1 MRSADRKLAE
11 IERRLA
17 LANGKRKVRT
27 TYIRE
32 VIYVVEQC
40 LLPGGDISWSGESVA
55 GTKYPA
61 YTTYVLAFDT
71 GRGVKV
77 DVREGPAY
85 QATPGRAW
93 KQFQPWN
100 MSTRKKKI
108 TQLLQDWDDT
118 KPGGP
123 VYLTPSELVYVFTR
137 FGWSEARAIVLVNHK
152 RKRVISK
159 RERDARRHDAARIRS
174 MTPGSKIRPIDL
186 SEPAYVYP
194 MKEEFKVRPIELTDV
209 KRDMLEELIAAFPQ
223 DEQESFREWWSKTK
237 PEQSLPLLRITANM
251 SDYELTRLPEYREV
265 RKVARE
271 WLPLLET
278 KIRPIELDDS
288 EYADVAGIAAEVA
301 KALPAKDARYLAG
314 LPPQAQL
321 AVIQAIANL
330 RDVQVGRYA
339 EAREIARSWL
349 TLRSD
354 TKLYRIVQELASY
367 EDDELAGVADEI
379 RDAYRSGDFDRVVQI
394 MNWLAGMPV
403 YIGELAND
411 WSNEVHANRYALR
424 DEPVVTEILNE
435 IEPPKIR
442 PIEINPRRRR

>member
-17 LANGKRKVRT
+17 LANGKRQART
-27 TYIRE
+27 TGIRQ

-40 LLPGGDISWSGESVA
+40 LLNDDIQWSGESGA

-77 DVREGPAY
+77 DVRVGPAY

-100 MSTRKKKI
+100 MSTRKKQI
-108 TQLLQDWDDT
+108 TQLLKDWDDT
-118 KPGGP
+118 LPDGP
-123 VYLTPSELVYVFTR
+123 IYLTPSELVYIFTR
-137 FGWSEARAIVLVNHK
+137 FGWSESRALRLVNLK

-174 MTPGSKIRPIDL
+174 MLPGSKIRPIDL
-186 SEPAYVYP
+186 AESAYIYP
-194 MKEEFKVRPIELTDV
+194 MKEEFKVRPIELEDV

-223 DEQESFREWWSKTK
+223 DEQESFREWWGKTK
-237 PEQSLPLLRITANM
+237 PEQILTLLRITANM

-288 EYADVAGIAAEVA
+288 EYADVAGISAEVA
-301 KALPAKDARYLAG
+301 KVLPAKDARYLAG
-314 LPPQAQL
+314 LSPQDQL
-321 AVIQAIANL
+321 SVIRDLANL

-367 EDDELAGVADEI
+367 EDEELAGVADEI
-379 RDAYRSGDFDRVVQI
+379 RDVYRRGDFDRIVQI
-394 MNWLAGMPV
+394 MNWLAGIPAYV
-403 YIGELAND
+403 GELANA
-411 WSNEVHANRYALR
+411 WSNEVYANRYALR

>member
-1 MRSADRKLAE
+1 MRSAERKLAE

-17 LANGKRKVRT
+17 LANGKRQART
-27 TYIRE
+27 TGIRQ

-40 LLPGGDISWSGESVA
+40 LLNDDIQWSGESVP

-100 MSTRKKKI
+100 MQTRKKKI
-108 TQLLQDWDDT
+108 TQLLLDWDDT

-137 FGWSEARAIVLVNHK
+137 FGWSEARAIALVNHK

-174 MTPGSKIRPIDL
+174 MLPREKIRPIDL
-186 SEPAYVYP
+186 AEPAYVYP
-194 MKEEFKVRPIELTDV
+194 MKEEFKVRPIELVDV
-209 KRDMLEELIAAFPQ
+209 RRDMIEEIIAAHPEE
-223 DEQESFREWWSKTK
+223 EQEEARQAWAKTK
-237 PEQSLPLLRITANM
+237 QEDIPNLIRLISKIT
-251 SDYELTRLPEYREV
+251 DYELTRMPEYTRARE
-265 RKVARE
+265 VARE

-288 EYADVAGIAAEVA
+288 EYADVESAVTEVA
-301 KALPAKDARYLAG
+301 KVLPDKDARYLAG

-321 AVIQAIANL
+321 SVIHDLANL

-354 TKLYRIVQELASY
+354 TKLYRIVQELGDY
-367 EDDELAGVADEI
+367 EDDELVGVADEI

-394 MNWLAGMPV
+394 MNWLAGIPAYV
-403 YIGELAND
+403 GKLANS
-411 WSNEVHANRYALR
+411 WSKEVYANRYALR

>member
-17 LANGKRKVRT
+17 LANGQRRVRT
-27 TYIRE
+27 ADIRQ
-32 VIYVVEQC
+32 VIYVVERC
-40 LLPGGDISWSGESVA
+40 LLNDDIQWSGESVS

-61 YTTYVLAFDT
+61 YTTYVLTFDT

-100 MSTRKKKI
+100 MATRKKQI
-108 TQLLQDWDDT
+108 TQLLKDWDDT
-118 KPGGP
+118 LPDGP
-123 VYLTPSELVYVFTR
+123 IYLTPSELVYIFTR
-137 FGWSEARAIVLVNHK
+137 FGWSEARALQLVNLK

-174 MTPGSKIRPIDL
+174 MMPGSKIRPIDL
-186 SEPAYVYP
+186 ADPAYVYP

-223 DEQESFREWWSKTK
+223 DEQESFREWWGKTK
-237 PEQSLPLLRITANM
+237 PEQILTLLRITANM

-288 EYADVAGIAAEVA
+288 EYADVAGISAEVA
-301 KALPAKDARYLAG
+301 KVLPAKDARYLAG
-314 LPPQAQL
+314 LSPQDQL
-321 AVIQAIANL
+321 SVIRDLANL

-367 EDDELAGVADEI
+367 EDEELAGVADEI
-379 RDAYRSGDFDRVVQI
+379 RDVYRRGDFDRIVQI
-394 MNWLAGMPV
+394 MNWLAGIPDV
-403 YIGELAND
+403 GELANA
-411 WSNEVHANRYALR
+411 WSNEVYANRYALR
-424 DEPVVTEILNE
+424 DEPVVAEILNE